1 MVKRV
6 QNAFAG
12 GYGQGVRTPRADP
25 RTDSG
30 RRRFIRGFSLKVDYG
45 VGFRSRIH
53 GSDSGIDGSDSGIG
67 FKGRIQ
73 ESNSGVGFR
82 DRMQRSNSGVEFRC
96 RIQGSDSGIGFR
108 SRIQGSDSGVR
119 FRGQALSHGR
129 VLDFL
134 SQAEKRPNTEPQ
146 GVPEILDDTVR

>member
-6 QNAFAG
+6 QNASAG
-12 GYGQGVRTPRADP
+12 GYGQGGRIPGRTP

-30 RRRFIRGFSLKVDYG
+30 RRRFIRGFSVKVDSG

-53 GSDSGIDGSDSGIG
+53 GSDLGIDGSDSGIG

-73 ESNSGVGFR
+73 ASNSWIGLR
-82 DRMQRSNSGVEFRC
+82 DRIQGSNSGVE
-96 RIQGSDSGIGFR
+96 FR

-134 SQAEKRPNTEPQ
+134 SQTQKWLNTEPQ